1 VTKGADRFTPVIDGF
16 EAGLAPDGRAVD
28 VVGAA
33 GRALA
38 EAVPSDVWCG
48 VLLDPSTLLDTGGEH
63 EHGFPS
69 EAMPRL
75 FEIEHVEQ
83 DDVDNL
89 RALVRRR
96 SDVSLL
102 STSARGDLDGSKY
115 YREILR
121 PIGLADELRV
131 LLRDGAGV
139 WGLLVF
145 CRDTD
150 SRPFSP
156 DDLDLAAR
164 LGASAGRALRRS
176 LLLAGV
182 DRGDVPDAPG
192 LLTLDAD
199 LGVHSMSATAELLV
213 SLIQESGPARPYP
226 YAVQALAVRSRG
238 AAPGSVVRSRIPI
251 AGGRWLALHAW
262 TIDGPLTI
270 VSVAAAEPGELAAV
284 ILDVYGLTPRERE
297 VAQQVLLG
305 RSTVEAARA
314 LGLSPFTVQDH
325 LKSVYRKTGV
335 QSRQEFTASLFF
347 SQYLPRLSAPTLST
361 DGRLLADGA

>member
-1 VTKGADRFTPVIDGF
+1 MKRGVDGFAPVVGAF
-16 EAGLAPDGRAVD
+16 EAGLAADARAVD
-28 VVGAA
+28 VVSAA

-38 EAVPSDVWCG
+38 EAVPSSVWCG

-63 EHGFPS
+63 EHGFPAGS
-69 EAMPRL
+69 MSRL

-83 DDVDNL
+83 DDVDNV

-102 STSARGDLDGSKY
+102 SASTGGELEGSKY

-121 PIGLADELRV
+121 PIDLADELRV
-131 LLRDGAGV
+131 VLRDGAGV

-145 CRDTD
+145 CRDGGT
-150 SRPFSP
+150 RPYSS
-156 DDLDLAAR
+156 DDLELAAR
-164 LGASAGRALRRS
+164 LGASAAGALRRS

-199 LGVHSMSATAELLV
+199 LGVQSISATAEQLLSHV
-213 SLIQESGPARPYP
+213 QESGATRPYP
-226 YAVQALAVRSRG
+226 YAVQALAVQSRG
-238 AAPGSVVRSRIPI
+238 AAPGAVVRSRVPI
-251 AGGRWLALHAW
+251 ASGRWLTLHAW
-262 TIDGPLTI
+262 TIDGPMTI
-270 VSVAAAEPGELAAV
+270 ISVAPAEPGELAAV

-305 RSTVEAARA
+305 RPTTEAARA
-314 LGLSPFTVQDH
+314 LGMSPFTFQDH
-325 LKSVYRKTGV
+325 LKSVFRKTGV
-335 QSRQEFTASLFF
+335 QSRQEFTANLFF
-347 SQYLPRLSAPTLST
+347 RQYLPRLAAPTLST
-361 DGRLLADGA
+361 DGRLLADDS